1 MRRFKA
7 LLIAAGL
14 AAAPASATADPCP
27 RSPDH
32 HAFEKFE
39 WSSSKGRLGVL
50 VMSLTP
56 ELRKHFGTSE
66 DRGVMV
72 ARVEPLSPAA
82 TAGIKPGDVLTEVKG
97 RTISNAGDVLSAI
110 AGVPKDG
117 TVSIA
122 LVRDGKTVDVSAK
135 LTSDATSWLG
145 PSWSMGWLHDFFNQ
159 FSAMPSSTPN
169 ST

>member
-14 AAAPASATADPCP
+14 AAAPASAAAHPCP
-27 RSPDH
+27 QSPDH
-32 HAFEKFE
+32 TAFEKFE
-39 WSSSKGRLGVL
+39 WSTSKGRLGVF

-56 ELRKHFGTSE
+56 ELRKHFGAAE

-82 TAGIKPGDVLTEVKG
+82 AAGIKPGDILTEVKG
-97 RTISNAGDVLSAI
+97 RTIAEAGDVISAL
-110 AGVPKDG
+110 ADVPKDQS
-117 TVSIA
+117 VSIK
-122 LVRDGKTVDVSAK
+122 LVRDGKTLDISAK
-135 LTSDATSWLG
+135 LMSDATSWLD
-145 PSWSMGWLHDFFNQ
+145 PSWTMGWLHDLFKHFPPPTTN
-159 FSAMPSSTPN
+159 PN